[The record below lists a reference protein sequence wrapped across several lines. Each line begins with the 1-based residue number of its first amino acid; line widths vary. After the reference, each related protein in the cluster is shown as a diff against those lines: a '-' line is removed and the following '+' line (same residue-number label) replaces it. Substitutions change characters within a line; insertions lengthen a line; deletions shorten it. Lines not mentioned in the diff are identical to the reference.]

1 MKKIFALVI
10 TIGLFIGIAAVLS
23 AQRQNENSANPPES
37 VPKPDFPEN
46 ILKIVERSCFDC
58 HSDNSGN
65 FAAKGKLNYS
75 SWNEYSTARKISR
88 LDAICNMITKGK
100 MPKKSFVKKHPE
112 KALTLEEKEII
123 CKWASEETNKLLGE

>member
-1 MKKIFALVI
+1 MKKLFALVI
-10 TIGLFIGIAAVLS
+10 TIGLFVSIAAVLS
-23 AQRQNENSANPPES
+23 AQRQDVNSVNPPETG
-37 VPKPDFPEN
+37 PKPDFPEN

-100 MPKKSFVKKHPE
+100 MPKKGFVKKHPE
-112 KALTLEEKEII
+112 KALSQEEKETI
-123 CKWASEETNKLLGE
+123 CKWASEETNSLLGE